1 MHAVCISYGVNPPA
15 LSEASPNRLV
25 AESVEETLRSL
36 GWPAFVLA
44 LSPSSATPIDQKLVF
59 NLCDGDESSRCG
71 LLAFADE
78 LESTGKRYTGSHP
91 EAIAL
96 SKDKT
101 LSWLSS
107 STPRPR
113 WWEHPPADLNYIAK
127 LRSPHGNLLT
137 SPSTLNGTEAN
148 FPSDKYF
155 FQEFSEGPELT
166 ACFLGPQFL
175 GLTVVRDAGI
185 ITRDDKWNPLAAQV
199 TRPRT
204 WGHPGSSF
212 PQVTSVATA
221 AWGELLV
228 HERNSGSLSYGRVDI
243 RLDTAGRAYVI
254 DLSLNAHLGSDGLFL
269 SCWTSRGGTFRVL
282 VREIARGLGE

>member
-1 MHAVCISYGVNPPA
+1 MQTVCVPYGVNPPDP
-15 LSEASPNRLV
+15 SEASYNRLV
-25 AESVEETLRSL
+25 AESVEETLQSL
-36 GWPAFVLA
+36 GWPAFSLA
-44 LSPSSATPIDQKLVF
+44 LSPSSTAPIGQKLVF
-59 NLCDGDESSRCG
+59 NLCDGDGSSRCG
-71 LLAFADE
+71 LVAFANE

-91 EAIAL
+91 KVLAL
-96 SKDKT
+96 AKEKT

-113 WWEHPPADLNYIAK
+113 WWEHPPTNLNYIAK
-127 LRSPHGNLLT
+127 PRSAHGNLLI
-137 SPSTLNGTEAN
+137 SPSNINGTKPD

-155 FQEFSEGPELT
+155 FQELLEGPELT

-185 ITRDDKWNPLAAQV
+185 ITRGDKWNPLAVQPS
-199 TRPRT
+199 RPRT
-204 WGHPGSSF
+204 WDHSGSSF
-212 PQVTSVATA
+212 PLAVAAASA

-228 HERNSGSLSYGRVDI
+228 HERNSGSLAYGRVDI
-243 RLDTAGRAYVI
+243 RLDTEGRAYVI
-254 DLSLNAHLGSDGLFL
+254 DLSPNAHLGKDGLFL